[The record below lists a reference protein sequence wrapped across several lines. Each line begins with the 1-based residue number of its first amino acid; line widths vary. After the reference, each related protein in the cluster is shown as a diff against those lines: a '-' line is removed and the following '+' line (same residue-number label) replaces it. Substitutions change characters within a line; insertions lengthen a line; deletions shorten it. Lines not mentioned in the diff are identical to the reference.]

1 MERIQ
6 TLERTSKKKHI
17 QIKKQQK
24 EIESLQ
30 NELYASEVR
39 VKAAREEAEAECNQR
54 LEMIEEGHK
63 LDLENKTAKIRKLK
77 GNIAE
82 MNIKING

>member
-24 EIESLQ
+24 EIETLQ

-39 VKAAREEAEAECNQR
+39 VKAAREEAEVKCNQR

-77 GNIAE
+77 RH
-82 MNIKING
+82 